1 MDRRINIGDQYIK
14 TNSNGLRFDI
24 LTVAKITPQGK
35 LRLSNGDLIG
45 SSLEYMP
52 GGSTFFR
59 YWHETTPLFKSRV
72 TNPVDTNDL
81 FSKSINELDEIELSF
96 LRYYAKQL
104 L

>member
-14 TNSNGLRFDI
+14 TDSNGFGFNI
-24 LTVAKITPQGK
+24 LTVEKITPQGK

-45 SSLEYMP
+45 SDYEYVP
-52 GGSTFFR
+52 GGAIFLK

-81 FSKSINELDEIELSF
+81 FNKSINELDEIELSF
-96 LRYYAKQL
+96 LRYYAKRL